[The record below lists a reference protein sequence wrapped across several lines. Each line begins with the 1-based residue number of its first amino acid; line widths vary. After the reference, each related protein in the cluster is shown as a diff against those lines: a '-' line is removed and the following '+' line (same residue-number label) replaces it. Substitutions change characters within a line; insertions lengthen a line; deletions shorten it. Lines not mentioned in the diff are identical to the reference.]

1 MISRD
6 PAVSNIKQSL
16 TGSSGS
22 SKQSVVTKWS
32 GFASTYAT
40 SFPTQVDTGLTGTI
54 TPSSN
59 DSPILVSVSLPYGLY
74 TARNSNGENWTIWA
88 ILHSYTAGG
97 DPLSGVPVGSA
108 ILANTRGMPSIS
120 YSEDI
125 GVLGVFSADF
135 ITAISVPTSF
145 YVSVTASPGSSPL
158 GVNIGNIGSGYDNK
172 TGTNVNNYAVMTIR
186 EVDTWNEI
194 YPT

>member
-6 PAVSNIKQSL
+6 PAVSNIKQ
-16 TGSSGS
+16 TSSSSSS
-22 SKQSVVTKWS
+22 SKQTVVTKWS
-32 GFASTYAT
+32 GSASTYAT
-40 SFPTQVDTGLTGTI
+40 TVPTQVDTGLTGTI

-59 DSPILVSVSLPYGLY
+59 DSPILVCVSLPYGLSTTRY
-74 TARNSNGENWTIWA
+74 SGGEQWTIWA
-88 ILHSYTAGG
+88 ILHSYTAGE

-108 ILANTRGMPSIS
+108 ILANQRGMPTIS

-125 GVLGVFSADF
+125 GELGVFSADF

-158 GVNIGNIGSGYDNK
+158 SVSIGNVGSGYDNK
-172 TGTNVNNYAVMTIR
+172 TATYVNNYAVMTIR
-186 EVDTWNEI
+186 EVDTWNDI